1 MPIINVIHEF
11 GSPMVNPFRRRLQGS
26 FWLWCT
32 TATAF
37 AVALVSFAVGVTD
50 WLVLMRLASPF
61 AWSDNETVREL
72 TNWAGNGHVR
82 LAVCE
87 FIYTNDL
94 ALALSESRG
103 TQTCAIW
110 VTAFL
115 SLSSNDWICRKNVRF
130 CRELKGL
137 PKGYYRVGYRIL
149 ADINVTL
156 QDVLLNSKMTHLVYL
171 RELSRLGG

>member
-1 MPIINVIHEF
+1 MHHCHSLRCGIGVVCSRGH
-11 GSPMVNPFRRRLQGS
+11 RLAS
-26 FWLWCT
+26 LN
-32 TATAF
+32 
-37 AVALVSFAVGVTD
+37 AVGVPFRLKWQRDSAWINQLGWKRTCATGCVWIYLYQ
-50 WLVLMRLASPF
+50 WLSF
-61 AWSDNETVREL
+61 S
-72 TNWAGNGHVR
+72 
-82 LAVCE
+82 
-87 FIYTNDL
+87 
-94 ALALSESRG
+94 LSESRG